1 MHPSVITS
9 RRAKDELLKIKSV
22 HSTMLQGMEM
32 QSMKVQQFN
41 QQRDQQKAVAMQN
54 EQTMKT
60 ELQKSQ
66 MVADTEAQKNAIS
79 YDLKQSELDIKRVAL
94 SSMN

>member
-1 MHPSVITS
+1 
-9 RRAKDELLKIKSV
+9 
-22 HSTMLQGMEM
+22 MLQGMEM